1 MIDNVVEDMMS
12 IFDEKLEDLCRQM
25 KGKLDENSLETAS
38 MIESTIKENV
48 NAFQPLKSEYL
59 QNSYFKDH
67 LGLVVSISI
76 QL

>member
-1 MIDNVVEDMMS
+1 MMS

-48 NAFQPLKSEYL
+48 FSNAFQPLKSEYL

-76 QL
+76 